1 MIKRLRKKCTKV
13 HSFRRNQILGSLEA
27 ILVDTTKPKLL
38 LNHTTKFFFKELFYT
53 VAFDREHLRVCL
65 KCEITAA
72 FTRTKRN
79 YQKYKPVPCFSVI
92 SFFTEILYFCFVMFV
107 CFQFLRQFYHVVQC
121 SFELLMIPRLN
132 FSNAG
137 LANLSTTPFFI
148 LFYPVLLLHDK

>member
-79 YQKYKPVPCFSVI
+79 YQKYKPVPRFSVI
-92 SFFTEILYFCFVMFV
+92 SFFNRNIILLFCYV
-107 CFQFLRQFYHVVQC
+107 CLFSVFETILSCSPVQ
-121 SFELLMIPRLN
+121 L
-132 FSNAG
+132 
-137 LANLSTTPFFI
+137 
-148 LFYPVLLLHDK
+148 